1 MSTQFLGTA
10 NFAPKSSGFKIQKTG
25 GFAMYSCSSCLRL
38 PRRNVSLDVGD
49 RGRLPLP
56 FMQKHIVLGSRLSA
70 VTTCKA
76 MSENSG
82 TSASSESIFLDEQS
96 LERELQV
103 AVMLENYAEAARI
116 RDNLRILHEDRKA
129 SVLAANSRFYDAFS
143 KGDLASMQALWAKGE
158 DVCCVHPGA
167 SGISGYDLVMTS
179 WEYVW
184 VNYEFP
190 LQIELKDIK
199 VHLRGDVG
207 YVTCVELVRTKG
219 NGWGRQFATNVFERV
234 DGQWYICIHHASPVD
249 L

>member
-25 GFAMYSCSSCLRL
+25 GFAISSSSSCLQL
-38 PRRNVSLDVGD
+38 PRRNVSLGVGV
-49 RGRLPLP
+49 RV
-56 FMQKHIVLGSRLSA
+56 QKHIVRGSQLSA
-70 VTTCKA
+70 LTTCKA
-76 MSENSG
+76 MGENSG
-82 TSASSESIFLDEQS
+82 TSASSESILLDEQS

-103 AVMLENYAEAARI
+103 AIMLENYAEAARI

-199 VHLRGDVG
+199 VHVRGDVG

-219 NGWGRQFATNVFERV
+219 SGWGRQFATNVFERV
-234 DGQWYICIHHASPVD
+234 DRQWYICIHHASPVD